1 MLLFLL
7 RRLLGGL
14 AALVAV
20 AFVAFLLLGTVPG
33 DAADALAGEY
43 ASAEQMAAVREEMG
57 LNAPLLTRF
66 GRFLADAVLRGDL
79 GSSLISSRPVRV
91 LVLDRFQYTLWLT
104 LTAVLLAPLS
114 TPATAYIGYGSSLPV
129 LACTWPAW
137 YARMPRLARDALR
150 FALGACI
157 VLLVSMLWQG
167 PVLLGVANV
176 AALAIIRHVMLRR
189 RAAMKSRGCEGCPE
203 QAEYGV
209 CPGFADQAVHIR
221 QFEQAATDKL
231 TQLTAPPRI
240 APHAAPRRQL

>member
-1 MLLFLL
+1 MI
-7 RRLLGGL
+7 RAAHPWKWRLIRTWLWWRHTHTFQFAHRPLCSRFEKG
-14 AALVAV
+14 
-20 AFVAFLLLGTVPG
+20 AF
-33 DAADALAGEY
+33 
-43 ASAEQMAAVREEMG
+43 RI
-57 LNAPLLTRF
+57 
-66 GRFLADAVLRGDL
+66 GR
-79 GSSLISSRPVRV
+79 VRV
-91 LVLDRFQYTLWLT
+91 CRGCTLLCAGVAAA

-189 RAAMKSRGCEGCPE
+189 RAAVKSRGCEGCPE
-203 QAEYGV
+203 RAEYGV
-209 CPGFADQAVHIR
+209 CPGFADQAAHIR
-221 QFEQAATDKL
+221 QFEQAATDRL
-231 TQLTAPPRI
+231 MQLAVPPNPAPDA
-240 APHAAPRRQL
+240 APHRQS